1 MAISEQSAQAQS
13 RPWKVSRNV
22 LEEHLTALLCI
33 SPWLLGF
40 LAIEIGPI
48 LTAFW
53 LSLTKYNIIK
63 PAKFIGL
70 SNYQEMLTTDKLF
83 WQSLKVSANYAA
95 GSVILG
101 IILGVGLA
109 LLLNQNVRGIAFYRT
124 GFYLP
129 AVVSGVAVAYMW
141 ILVLQQEGILNAM
154 LGFIGIDGPNW
165 LYTREWALPAFILMS
180 LWQVGGGMV
189 LYLAGLQG
197 VPTEL
202 YEAASIDGAGRFAK
216 FGNVTLPMISPVI
229 FFNFIIGIIG
239 SFQVFTGGFI
249 ITKGG
254 PVDATMFYVLH
265 LYFKAFESL
274 RMGYGSALGVV
285 LFAII
290 MALTYLSFRASNRL
304 VYYEGRLR

>member
-1 MAISEQSAQAQS
+1 MRRQ
-13 RPWKVSRNV
+13 
-22 LEEHLTALLCI
+22 T
-33 SPWLLGF
+33 
-40 LAIEIGPI
+40 LA
-48 LTAFW
+48 
-53 LSLTKYNIIK
+53 
-63 PAKFIGL
+63 PA
-70 SNYQEMLTTDKLF
+70 
-83 WQSLKVSANYAA
+83 
-95 GSVILG
+95 SVILG

-109 LLLNQNVRGIAFYRT
+109 LLLNQNIHGIALYRT

-154 LGFIGIDGPNW
+154 LRVVGLDGPNW

-180 LWQVGGGMV
+180 LWGVGGGMA

-197 VPTEL
+197 APTEL
-202 YEAASIDGAGRFAK
+202 YEAAAIDGAGSQAK
-216 FGNVTLPMISPVI
+216 FWNITLPMISPVI

-274 RMGYGSALGVV
+274 RMGYGAALGIV

-290 MALTYLSFRASNRL
+290 MTLTYLAFRVSNRL

>member
-1 MAISEQSAQAQS
+1 MAISEQTAQAQS
-13 RPWKVSRNV
+13 RPRKLSRNV
-22 LEEHLTALLCI
+22 LEEHLTALFCI
-33 SPWLLGF
+33 SPWLIGF
-40 LAIEIGPI
+40 LAFEIGPI

-53 LSLTKYNIIK
+53 LSLTKYNIIR
-63 PAKFIGL
+63 PATFIGL

-101 IILGVGLA
+101 IVLGVGLA

-141 ILVLQQEGILNAM
+141 ILVLQKEGILNAM
-154 LGFIGIDGPNW
+154 LSYIGIDGPNW

-202 YEAASIDGAGRFAK
+202 YEAASIDGAGRVAK

-290 MALTYLSFRASNRL
+290 MVLTYLSFRASNRL